1 MKLACFKGLYLNMQS
16 IDISA
21 FHQCQILT
29 GTVLSAEPFPEA
41 QKPAIKLLIDFGP
54 FGQRKSSAQITRN
67 YLPQNL
73 IGKTIIALVNIPP
86 RRIAGFLSEC
96 LVLGAVD
103 PELGVVLLTSDQS
116 VPPGTPIA

>member
-1 MKLACFKGLYLNMQS
+1 MQS
-16 IDISA
+16 IDIST

-103 PELGVVLLTSDQS
+103 PELGVVLLTPDQS

>member
-1 MKLACFKGLYLNMQS
+1 MQS

-21 FHQCQILT
+21 FHQCQILA
-29 GTVLSAEPFPEA
+29 GIILKAEIFPEA
-41 QKPAIKLLIDFGP
+41 RIPAIKLEIDFGP

-67 YLPQNL
+67 YSPQDL

-103 PELGVVLLTSDQS
+103 SELGVVLLSPDLP
-116 VPPGTPIA
+116 VPAGTHVA

>member
-1 MKLACFKGLYLNMQS
+1 MQS
-16 IDISA
+16 IDIST
-21 FHQCQILT
+21 FHQCQIITGIVLT
-29 GTVLSAEPFPEA
+29 AEPFSEA
-41 QKPAIKLLIDFGP
+41 RTPAIKLLIDFGP

-67 YLPQNL
+67 YAPQDL

-103 PELGVVLLTSDQS
+103 PELGVVLLASEKP
-116 VPPGTPIA
+116 VPPGTPVA

>member
-1 MKLACFKGLYLNMQS
+1 MQT
-16 IDISA
+16 IDISI
-21 FHQCQILT
+21 FNQCQIIT
-29 GTVLSAEPFPEA
+29 GTVLTAEPFSEA
-41 QKPAIKLLIDFGP
+41 RTPAIKLLIDFGP

-67 YLPQNL
+67 YSPQNL

-103 PELGVVLLTSDQS
+103 SELGVVLLGPDKP
-116 VPPGTPIA
+116 VPAGTLVA

>member
-1 MKLACFKGLYLNMQS
+1 MQS
-16 IDISA
+16 IDIST
-21 FHQCQILT
+21 FHQCQILS

-41 QKPAIKLLIDFGP
+41 QIPAIKLLIDFGP

-67 YLPQNL
+67 YLPQTL

-103 PELGVVLLTSDQS
+103 PELGVDLLTSDQF
-116 VPPGTPIA
+116 VPPGTPSA